1 MLVLFHLIHF
11 HISYSRIV
19 TYVALMDMPVS
30 SILCCQAWPIMYFES
45 GVWVTV
51 PVVDVK
57 KTHAYE
63 AGVFTDIYTY

>member
-1 MLVLFHLIHF
+1 
-11 HISYSRIV
+11 
-19 TYVALMDMPVS
+19 
-30 SILCCQAWPIMYFES
+30 MYLES

-63 AGVFTDIYTY
+63 AGVFTDIYMHTKF